1 MDLGAHGRDG
11 RRAERET
18 HTGDRR
24 ILVSLH
30 DVTPAHLPRLEEIV
44 AFLDRIGVGPR
55 FAMLVVP
62 DFWSRWPVREDGA
75 FRDWLRRQAARG
87 VEIVLHGYT
96 HRDEVRHRHPW
107 RRWQARFLTAG
118 EGEFLGL
125 SVREAE
131 VRLAAGRALL
141 EEILGQPVEG
151 FVAPAW
157 LYGPGSRKALTAAD
171 FAIAEGRWSV
181 WSPRSG
187 RTLAHGPVVAY
198 AGRTRGRLMAS
209 VFWSRLAEALLAP
222 CRTLRFAIHPHD
234 FDHPPLKREIERFL
248 RRQLET
254 RTCGPYRDLLIS
266 GG

>member
-1 MDLGAHGRDG
+1 MDLGAHGQDG
-11 RRAERET
+11 RGAGRGTRPGE
-18 HTGDRR
+18 RR

-30 DVTPAHLPRLEEIV
+30 DVTPAHLPRLREIV

-62 DFWSRWPVREDGA
+62 DFWSRWPLRDHRA
-75 FRDWLRRQAARG
+75 FRDWLRLQAARG
-87 VEIVLHGYT
+87 VEIILHGYT
-96 HRDEVRHRHPW
+96 HRDEARHHHPW
-107 RRWQARFLTAG
+107 RRWQARWLTAG

-125 SVREAE
+125 GLREAE
-131 VRLAAGRALL
+131 SRLKAGRTLL
-141 EEILGQPVEG
+141 EEVLGNPVDG

-157 LYGPGSRKALTAAD
+157 LYSPSSREALARAD

-187 RTLAHGPVVAY
+187 RTLVRGPVVAY
-198 AGRTRGRLMAS
+198 AGRTRGRLIAS
-209 VFWSRLAEALLAP
+209 MLWSRLAETLLAP
-222 CRTLRFAIHPHD
+222 CRVLRFAIHPHD

-248 RRQLET
+248 RRQLEM
-254 RTCGPYRDLLIS
+254 RTCGPYRDLLPS